1 LPFFSPRTQP
11 SHRRL
16 LHAHPAVGF
25 VSGAPRGQL
34 VPCLEAPTPDA
45 KPVDQLYAHPVKHSK
60 PLFLLQEAAT
70 GLYHLSTDPAL
81 LNRKEPFANPYP
93 DESHPKHVGFQ
104 NRVQYVNYEGRTK
117 SISLL
122 GFVIPREKADE
133 RKHRYS
139 FHRHHPRTHRPLP
152 GRRIPCSG

>member
-1 LPFFSPRTQP
+1 M
-11 SHRRL
+11 
-16 LHAHPAVGF
+16 
-25 VSGAPRGQL
+25 
-34 VPCLEAPTPDA
+34 
-45 KPVDQLYAHPVKHSK
+45 KHSK

-133 RKHRYS
+133 RKHHYS